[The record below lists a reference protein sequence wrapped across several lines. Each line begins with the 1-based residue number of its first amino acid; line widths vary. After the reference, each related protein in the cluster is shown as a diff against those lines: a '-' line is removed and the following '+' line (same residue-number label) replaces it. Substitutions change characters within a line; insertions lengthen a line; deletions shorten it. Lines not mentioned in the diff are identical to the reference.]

1 MKTALVKDMSI
12 YGGGEFLL
20 KIIGFATLPI
30 FAHIFSVSEFGLI
43 ELILTIAGLIGI
55 FLNLGLN
62 NAVQRFYFDPG
73 VPEKDRP
80 SIVSSGLWILC
91 GWSIL
96 FTLAVCTIS
105 FILNDTLLTK
115 YEIPLSLLLIALL
128 TNIPSQILQYC
139 LDVLRLHFAPVA
151 YSCLS
156 ILKNI
161 SGIILQLLLV
171 VPFSLGVFGY
181 FFGAFIALILIIPVG
196 FWVIKKDL
204 HLAFERSYGEILIA
218 YGYPFVFA
226 GMAYWIFG
234 TIDRLMLTGMTDL
247 TQVGL
252 YSIAFKFST
261 ILTFV
266 NSAFGQAWSPYVIKL
281 YREEINY
288 RQIISQIFSIWFFSL
303 TVIGLGLIFFSKELL
318 IITTPQEYWP
328 AASTLAMLTI
338 GLILLGTT
346 QITVFGISIE
356 KKTYILSWIAWITAG
371 LNIGFNYLFIPSMGA
386 LGSAIATTITYAFLT
401 GAYFYWSQKLHAI
414 PFEYNKMCMILFILI
429 CSSIIGIII
438 NSMVL
443 SPLIILGKIIILL
456 LIIIIGYQLKLI
468 PDEFIDTMKIIIHGI
483 LQKMKI

>member
-1 MKTALVKDMSI
+1 MQP
-12 YGGGEFLL
+12 
-20 KIIGFATLPI
+20 LPI

-288 RQIISQIFSIWFFSL
+288 RQIISQIFFNLVLQPHCNRTWSHFFL
-303 TVIGLGLIFFSKELL
+303 QGVVDNHNAPGI
-318 IITTPQEYWP
+318 
-328 AASTLAMLTI
+328 LACCINTRD
-338 GLILLGTT
+338 
-346 QITVFGISIE
+346 V
-356 KKTYILSWIAWITAG
+356 
-371 LNIGFNYLFIPSMGA
+371 N
-386 LGSAIATTITYAFLT
+386 
-401 GAYFYWSQKLHAI
+401 YWSD
-414 PFEYNKMCMILFILI
+414 
-429 CSSIIGIII
+429 SSWH
-438 NSMVL
+438 NSNYC
-443 SPLIILGKIIILL
+443 IW
-456 LIIIIGYQLKLI
+456 
-468 PDEFIDTMKIIIHGI
+468 DIDREENIHSLVDSLDNSRAQHWI
-483 LQKMKI
+483 